1 MQSYLN
7 FHYQLAPFDR
17 VAVAARE
24 NTWDRKPVIELRADQ
39 PIGEGP
45 AGAFDYV
52 RVVSLQFTREQLV
65 ELAHQSQ
72 DAIAQYDALVP
83 IIAAKRE
90 VEAGGEKVLK
100 T

>member
-7 FHYQLAPFDR
+7 IHYQLAPFDR
-17 VAVAARE
+17 VQVEARE
-24 NTWDRKPVIELRADQ
+24 TRRNVKPSINLRIDQ
-39 PIGEGP
+39 PILETPVGGLE
-45 AGAFDYV
+45 YV